1 MSVSKEERY
10 AMIRRAAMKIQKR
23 NKVKASNAKLMKEVV
38 RRDEQDYNAD
48 VRWQDDDRFVKD
60 GYSDVYNSTM
70 KEEWN

>member
-10 AMIRRAAMKIQKR
+10 AMIRRAAMKVQKR
-23 NKVKASNAKLMKEVV
+23 NKVSVSNVKLAKEVI
-38 RRDEQDYNAD
+38 RLDEQDYKAD

-60 GYSDVYNSTM
+60 GYSEVYTSTM

>member
-10 AMIRRAAMKIQKR
+10 AMIRRAALKIQKR
-23 NKVKASNAKLMKEVV
+23 NKIRVSSAKLTKEVV
-38 RRDEQDYNAD
+38 RLDEQDYKAD
-48 VRWQDDDRFVKD
+48 VRWQDGDRFVKD

>member
-10 AMIRRAAMKIQKR
+10 AMIRRAAMKVQKR
-23 NKVKASNAKLMKEVV
+23 NKVSVSNAKLAKEVI
-38 RRDEQDYNAD
+38 RLDEQDYKAD

-60 GYSDVYNSTM
+60 GYSEVYTSTM

>member
-10 AMIRRAAMKIQKR
+10 AMIRRAALKIQKR
-23 NKVKASNAKLMKEVV
+23 NKISVSNAKLAKEVV
-38 RRDEQDYNAD
+38 RLDEQDYKAD
-48 VRWQDDDRFVKD
+48 VRWQDGDRFVKD

>member
-23 NKVKASNAKLMKEVV
+23 NKVKASNSKLMKEVV
-38 RRDEQDYNAD
+38 RLDEQDYKAD

>member
-10 AMIRRAAMKIQKR
+10 AMIRRAALKIQKR
-23 NKVKASNAKLMKEVV
+23 NKISVSNAKLAKEVV
-38 RRDEQDYNAD
+38 RLDEQDYKAD
-48 VRWQDDDRFVKD
+48 VRWHDGDRFVKD

>member
-23 NKVKASNAKLMKEVV
+23 NKIRVSSTKLTKEVV
-38 RRDEQDYNAD
+38 RLDEQDYKAD

>member
-10 AMIRRAAMKIQKR
+10 AMIRRAAMKIKKR
-23 NKVKASNAKLMKEVV
+23 NKVKASNSKLMKEVV
-38 RRDEQDYNAD
+38 RLDEQDCKAD

>member
-1 MSVSKEERY
+1 MAVSKEERY

-23 NKVKASNAKLMKEVV
+23 NKIRVSSTKLTKEVV
-38 RRDEQDYNAD
+38 RLDEQDYKAD

>member
-10 AMIRRAAMKIQKR
+10 AMIRRAALKIQKR
-23 NKVKASNAKLMKEVV
+23 NKVSVSNAKLTKEVV
-38 RRDEQDYNAD
+38 RLDEQDYKAD
-48 VRWQDDDRFVKD
+48 VRWQDGDLFVKE

>member
-10 AMIRRAAMKIQKR
+10 AMIRRAAMKVQKR
-23 NKVKASNAKLMKEVV
+23 NKVSVSNVNLAKEVI
-38 RRDEQDYNAD
+38 RLDEQDYKAD

-60 GYSDVYNSTM
+60 GYSEVYTSTM